1 MKGGAW
7 CSKRRRGGGGRRMT
21 DDGSQ
26 PATDWRTLT
35 LLEGQR
41 TEARRKN
48 YSEKTKIFR
57 KEEEGHD

>member
-1 MKGGAW
+1 
-7 CSKRRRGGGGRRMT
+7 MT

-48 YSEKTKIFR
+48 YSERKKIFR
-57 KEEEGHD
+57 EERERGR

>member
-1 MKGGAW
+1 
-7 CSKRRRGGGGRRMT
+7 MT
-21 DDGSQ
+21 YDGSQ

-48 YSEKTKIFR
+48 YPEKEKIQKRKRYSEKKR
-57 KEEEGHD
+57 EGDD

>member
-1 MKGGAW
+1 MTKVKGDVGARARV
-7 CSKRRRGGGGRRMT
+7 RRRRMT

-48 YSEKTKIFR
+48 YSVRKKIFIKER
-57 KEEEGHD
+57 KRGR